1 MPNFNI
7 VKEVKPKKTFR
18 VSSVIGKFDLQ
29 TEHIKEQFIGDI
41 DLNDEWQ
48 IGCIIG
54 SSGSGKTTIAK
65 ELFPDSYITNFKY
78 EAETILDDMP
88 KEKSVDEI
96 TRTFNSVG
104 FSSPPSWLKPY
115 SVLSNGQKMRV
126 DLANGLLQDKEL
138 MVFDEFTS
146 VVDRN
151 VAQIGSYAV
160 QKAIRKTKRK
170 FIAVSCHYDIVDW
183 LMPDW
188 IFNTDS
194 MTFQDL
200 RKQKKNRPEIKFE
213 IYQTRDKSIWKMFA
227 KHHYLSHSHNN
238 AANVYVA
245 FVNEQLAGFYSA
257 LPFPHPIV
265 KNIYKGHRLVVL
277 PDYQG
282 IGIGLKLRTEVA
294 KHYVQ
299 KKKKRFVATTSHPAI
314 IYGLKNNSN
323 WILTRKGRLSA
334 GSKTG
339 KIQNRN
345 VKGSTSANRIT
356 TSWEYKL

>member
-7 VKEVKPKKTFR
+7 VKEVKPKKSFR

-29 TEHIKEQFIGDI
+29 TEHIKEHFEGQI
-41 DLNDEWQ
+41 DLDDNWQ
-48 IGCIIG
+48 IGIIVG

-65 ELFPDSYITNFKY
+65 ELFPESYITNFKY
-78 EAETILDDMP
+78 KAETILDDMP
-88 KEKSVDEI
+88 KEKTVDEI

-126 DLANGLLQDKEL
+126 DLANGLLQDNEL

-183 LMPDW
+183 LLPDW

-200 RKQKKNRPEIKFE
+200 RKQKKNRPKIKFE
-213 IYQTRDKSIWKMFA
+213 IYNTRDKTIWKMFA
-227 KHHYLSHSHNN
+227 KHHYLSHTHNN
-238 AANVYVA
+238 AAHVYVA
-245 FVNEQLAGFYSA
+245 FVNEQLAGFISI
-257 LPFPHPIV
+257 LHFPHPKV
-265 KNIYKGHRLVVL
+265 KNIKVVHRLVVM
-277 PDYQG
+277 PDCQG
-282 IGIGLKLRTEVA
+282 IGIGVRLLE
-294 KHYVQ
+294 YIG
-299 KKKKRFVATTSHPAI
+299 KKYINNKYRYKITTSAPSLINYFKRSKDWICRA
-314 IYGLKNNSN
+314 YGRNMKHAMGNSQ
-323 WILTRKGRLSA
+323 T
-334 GSKTG
+334 
-339 KIQNRN
+339 
-345 VKGSTSANRIT
+345 RIT
-356 TSWEYKL
+356 TSWEYKI